1 MCVKGRDPL
10 YGQPMSWWDPGVH
23 VGRLLSA
30 CGASSSGSVL
40 WCWDRPIPPISDD
53 GFVAET
59 ILGWWVHSPLEHLE
73 RAACGTISA
82 ERSHLLCVPDNCDV
96 GHSPGCPPTAGAP
109 GSSKPPCPP
118 LLFVPRS
125 RCLTF

>member
-1 MCVKGRDPL
+1 MSKDVIPFMGSPCRGGTLASMWVVCF
-10 YGQPMSWWDPGVH
+10 QPAEH
-23 VGRLLSA
+23 RLAGLF
-30 CGASSSGSVL
+30 CGAGTDPV
-40 WCWDRPIPPISDD
+40 PPISDD
-53 GFVAET
+53 GFVAES

-82 ERSHLLCVPDNCDV
+82 ERSHPPRVPDNCDV

-109 GSSKPPCPP
+109 GSSKPPYPP

-125 RCLTF
+125 QCLTF